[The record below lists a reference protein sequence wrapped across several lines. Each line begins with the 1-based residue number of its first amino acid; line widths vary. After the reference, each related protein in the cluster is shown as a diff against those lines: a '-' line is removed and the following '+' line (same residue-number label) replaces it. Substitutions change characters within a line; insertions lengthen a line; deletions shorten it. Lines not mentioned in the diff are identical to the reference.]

1 MALCHPKMETQTHGT
16 GQFALKNIMQ
26 MSRNTITNYSVLS
39 HKGHNSWKM
48 SQGALES
55 RHLQAGILTQPR
67 DSQPS
72 GYCGPGNHL
81 GSWLQTSKQRREG
94 G

>member
-1 MALCHPKMETQTHGT
+1 METQTHGT

-39 HKGHNSWKM
+39 HKRAQLLKM

-55 RHLQAGILTQPR
+55 RHLQAGILT
-67 DSQPS
+67 
-72 GYCGPGNHL
+72 
-81 GSWLQTSKQRREG
+81 
-94 G
+94 